1 MPLQRRVPKRGF
13 TNVFRKEFQIV
24 NLSALSKAL
33 EKSEASAEKV
43 ISPQKLRE
51 LGLISRAD
59 RPVKILGDGEMK
71 GTALVQANAFSQKA
85 KEKIEAAGGKVEVV
99 KC

>member
-13 TNVFRKEFQIV
+13 TNVFRREFQVV
-24 NLSALSKAL
+24 NLSALSRAL
-33 EKSEASAEKV
+33 QRSEVSGETA
-43 ISPQKLRE
+43 ISPQRMRE
-51 LGLISRAD
+51 MGLIGKAD

-71 GTALVQANAFSQKA
+71 GAVLVQANAFSQKA
-85 KEKIEAAGGKVEVV
+85 KEKIEAAGGKVEVI